1 MPRLNPKFK
10 MKTYYTDEIYFRTRS
25 SYHGKVT
32 AANPLPN
39 WDLYRKKEIKITKN
53 VIEKKDIIVERIVQK

>member
-1 MPRLNPKFK
+1 MHLFVQEKKNILQIYGNRFSVKKKKCLTMPRLNPKFK

-39 WDLYRKKEIKITKN
+39 
-53 VIEKKDIIVERIVQK
+53 